1 MRPPADATPAVPEH
15 LPRALRRALQRGK
28 AGTARA
34 REVRVPSVIAA
45 GIRRAERER
54 RADVI
59 ARPMRNLFA
68 LLAQGEVYEIDGQAH
83 MWMPEIDTAH
93 ARKASE
99 WVVIPHAVRG
109 WIDLWTRIAPDLRL
123 YHMQVLADRLEQG
136 KPLTARLVAQAL
148 DEFEQTIARIGQI
161 EHGKLVSTITTQE
174 IAWEM
179 ERLQGGGAA

>member
-1 MRPPADATPAVPEH
+1 MRLPADAPPAAPEK

-28 AGTARA
+28 AGAARA
-34 REVRVPSVIAA
+34 SEVRVPSVVAA
-45 GIRRAERER
+45 GIRRTERER

-59 ARPMRNLFA
+59 ARPMRNMFA
-68 LLAQGEVYEIDGQAH
+68 LLAQGEVYEIDGQAQ

-123 YHMQVLADRLEQG
+123 YHLQVLADRLEQG
-136 KPLTARLVAQAL
+136 KPLTERLVEQAR
-148 DEFEQTIARIGQI
+148 DEFEQTIERVGQI
-161 EHGKLVSTITTQE
+161 EHGQLVSKITTQE